1 MGAQDR
7 STESSGMDVGREWV
21 AEEVSG
27 CQFADRRLGDR
38 LHNLM
43 GSLGAQVG
51 STIPTACEDW
61 ASIKAA
67 YRFLSNDRVD
77 EHAIL
82 SGHMKATAR
91 RIRAADG
98 PILILHDTT
107 EFSYHRD
114 SPEAIGYL
122 DDVPSGHKD
131 AKGRQSRYRVCGF
144 LMHSSLAIT

>member
-1 MGAQDR
+1 
-7 STESSGMDVGREWV
+7 MDVGREWV
-21 AEEVSG
+21 AEEVTG
-27 CQFADRRLGDR
+27 CQFADHRLGDR
-38 LHNLM
+38 LNNLL

-67 YRFLSNDRVD
+67 YRFLSNDKVD

-98 PILILHDTT
+98 PILILQTQQS
-107 EFSYHRD
+107 FRI
-114 SPEAIGYL
+114 IGTGLKPLGTWMTCHQATRMPGAGKAATAY
-122 DDVPSGHKD
+122 V
-131 AKGRQSRYRVCGF
+131 GF
-144 LMHSSLAIT
+144 

>member
-1 MGAQDR
+1 
-7 STESSGMDVGREWV
+7 MDVGREWV

-27 CQFADRRLGDR
+27 CRLADRRLGDR

-51 STIPTACEDW
+51 SIIPTACEDW

-82 SGHMKATAR
+82 SGYMEATAR

-98 PILILHDTT
+98 PILILHDTK
-107 EFSYHRD
+107 
-114 SPEAIGYL
+114 AG
-122 DDVPSGHKD
+122 
-131 AKGRQSRYRVCGF
+131 
-144 LMHSSLAIT
+144 